1 MIRMMDQ
8 VAILMAIVSPLFFS
22 MITGFFPGFSAC
34 GPVIILF
41 RLGRKTDY
49 DNESECEGDGCGQDW
64 VFYKNRLL
72 LFLTQE
78 GGAVW
83 RD

>member
-8 VAILMAIVSPLFFS
+8 VAIMMAIISPLFLF
-22 MITGFFPGFSAC
+22 MITGFFPGVSAR

-49 DNESECEGDGCGQDW
+49 DNESECEGDRCGQDL
-64 VFYKNRLL
+64 VFHKDRLL
-72 LFLTQE
+72 FFL
-78 GGAVW
+78 A
-83 RD
+83 